1 MLGSTLTKVIEEKS
15 WEVTEYNRLGK
26 SITGNNQVRK
36 FDVEDG
42 NLIEILNE
50 FKFDFVINA
59 VGIIKQLIK
68 EDNPRDVEL
77 AHKVNFEF
85 VKNLND
91 FSEKNNV
98 RIIQIGTDCVF
109 SGTVGSY
116 KESDPYEPNDVYSTT
131 KVMGELVSAESMI
144 IRTSIIGKEN
154 LRSVSLLDWV
164 LSRPVGAT
172 INGYSNHLW
181 NGVTTLHFARVV
193 SGIIE
198 NDSFI
203 NGKFHL
209 VPQDK
214 ISKLELIREVA
225 YRFGRKDLKIIEF
238 ESDQSVDRT
247 LSTFD
252 LETNLRF
259 WRQAGYNEV
268 PTIRKMVSEFAEW
281 ITKTTN

>member
-1 MLGSTLTKVIEEKS
+1 MLGSTLTKVIEEKG

-91 FSEKNNV
+91 ISERNNV

-259 WRQAGYNEV
+259 WRQGGYNEV